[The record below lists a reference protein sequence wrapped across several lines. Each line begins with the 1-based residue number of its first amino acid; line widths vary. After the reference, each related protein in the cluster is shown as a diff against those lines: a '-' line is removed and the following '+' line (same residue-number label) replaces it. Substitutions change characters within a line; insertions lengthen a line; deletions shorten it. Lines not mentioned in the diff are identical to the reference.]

1 MKISRKQ
8 FLLTITGALVA
19 SGGIGK
25 TEQSKPVFNVKLLKE
40 RLEYLKKH
48 PAEAR
53 PWRSFEQGKIRF
65 VDGKFSTDDDELIRS
80 LFNHPHCKK

>member
-19 SGGIGK
+19 SRGIGN
-25 TEQSKPVFNVKLLKE
+25 TEQSKPIFNVKLLKE
-40 RLEYLKKH
+40 RLEYLKRH
-48 PAEAR
+48 PKEAK
-53 PWRSFEQGKIRF
+53 PWRNFEQGKIRF

-80 LFNHPHCKK
+80 LLNHPRCKK